1 LVAGSGDGLSLSGSR
16 LRHWHT
22 HLSDESWRKLL
33 HEAHTEAQQ
42 GAKEFMLLRFPSEVC
57 TDGGRAINAPDLD
70 WPTTL
75 RGEAAEIY
83 LRWRRDLQPQG
94 FHLAARV
101 VDFPD
106 GIPGDIGRFLVWG

>member
-1 LVAGSGDGLSLSGSR
+1 MVFLCPVRACAIG
-16 LRHWHT
+16 T

-42 GAKEFMLLRFPSEVC
+42 GAKEFMLPRFPSEVC

-106 GIPGDIGRFLVWG
+106 RNSGRYRPVSGLGITIVIV

>member
-1 LVAGSGDGLSLSGSR
+1 LAAGSGDGLSLFAVRACAIGA
-16 LRHWHT
+16 

-33 HEAHTEAQQ
+33 HEAHIEAQQ
-42 GAKEFMLLRFPSEVC
+42 DAKEFMLLRFPSEVC